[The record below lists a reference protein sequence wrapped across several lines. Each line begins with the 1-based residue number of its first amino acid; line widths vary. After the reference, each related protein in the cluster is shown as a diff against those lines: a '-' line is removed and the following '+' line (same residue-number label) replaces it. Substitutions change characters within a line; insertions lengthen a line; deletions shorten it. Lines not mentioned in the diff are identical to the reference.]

1 MKHIKDIHDSER
13 SVEIPFTCGAII
25 THCRK
30 NGVILDVGG
39 IPTNPT
45 MNNPIKSLIHFGCY
59 DYRVADFRGGEY
71 QGEFIEYD
79 FKGEKFDTVMFL
91 SSLEH
96 FPMCTEDTRHGGNG
110 RDGIAENSLDWQ
122 YKEGEDRRGYQ
133 KALSIL
139 KDKGKI
145 ILTVPF
151 GKPLWQHYHQN
162 YNWEKLLKLTKGS
175 TIIEKETFT
184 LRDQSKPFY
193 WEQTEPEDMED
204 IIFDDR
210 AHGVGCFVMQK
221 DD

>member
-1 MKHIKDIHDSER
+1 MKTIKDIYDSER
-13 SVEIPFTCGAII
+13 SVEIPFICSAII
-25 THCRK
+25 AHCKRG
-30 NGVILDVGG
+30 GVILDVGG
-39 IPTNPT
+39 VPTNDEF
-45 MNNPIKSLIHFGCY
+45 NEPIKNTIHFGCY

-71 QGEFIEYD
+71 QGEFNGYD
-79 FKGEKFDTVMFL
+79 FKDEKFDTVMFL

-96 FPMCTEDTRHGGNG
+96 FPMCTEDTRHGN
-110 RDGIAENSLDWQ
+110 IPELSPDWQ

-151 GKPLWQHYHQN
+151 GKPVWQHYHQN
-162 YNWEKLLKLTKGS
+162 YNWEKLLELTKGS
-175 TIIEKETFT
+175 KIIEKYTYT

-193 WEQTEPEDMED
+193 WEQTKPEDMED
-204 IIFDDR
+204 IIYDDR

-221 DD
+221 HD

>member
-1 MKHIKDIHDSER
+1 MNFILDIYDSER
-13 SVEIPFTCGAII
+13 SVEIPFICSAII
-25 THCRK
+25 AHCK
-30 NGVILDVGG
+30 KDGVILDVGG
-39 IPTNPT
+39 VPTNDEF
-45 MNNPIKSLIHFGCY
+45 NDPIKSTIEFGCY

-79 FKGEKFDTVMFL
+79 FKDEKFDTVMFL

-96 FPMCTEDTRHGGNG
+96 FPMCTEDTRHGGM
-110 RDGIAENSLDWQ
+110 AELSPNWH
-122 YKEGEDRRGYQ
+122 YKEGEDIRGYQ

-151 GKPLWQHYHQN
+151 GKPVWQDYHQN
-162 YNWEKLLKLTKGS
+162 YNWEKLLELTKGS
-175 TIIEKETFT
+175 TIIEKQTFT
-184 LRDQSKPFY
+184 LKDTSKPFH

-204 IIFDDR
+204 IIYDDR

-221 DD
+221 K

>member
-1 MKHIKDIHDSER
+1 MNHIKDIYDSER
-13 SVEIPFTCGAII
+13 SVEIQFICSAII
-25 THCRK
+25 AHCK
-30 NGVILDVGG
+30 KEGVILDVGG
-39 IPTNPT
+39 VPTNDEF
-45 MNNPIKSLIHFGCY
+45 NDPIKSTIEFGCY

-71 QGEFIEYD
+71 QGDFIEYD
-79 FKGEKFDTVMFL
+79 FKDEKFDTVMFI

-96 FPMCTEDTRHGGNG
+96 FPMCTEDTRYGVH
-110 RDGIAENSLDWQ
+110 AELSLGWQ

-151 GKPLWQHYHQN
+151 GNPVWQLYHQN
-162 YNWEKLLKLTKGS
+162 YNWELLLKLTKGS
-175 TIIEKETFT
+175 TIIEKETYT
-184 LRDQSKPFY
+184 LRDQNKPFY

-221 DD
+221 GD

>member
-1 MKHIKDIHDSER
+1 MNFILDIYDSER
-13 SVEIPFTCGAII
+13 SVEIPFICSAII
-25 THCRK
+25 AHCK
-30 NGVILDVGG
+30 KDGVILDVGG
-39 IPTNPT
+39 VPTNDEF
-45 MNNPIKSLIHFGCY
+45 NDPIKSTIEFGCY

-79 FKGEKFDTVMFL
+79 FKDEKFDTVMFL

-96 FPMCTEDTRHGGNG
+96 FPMCTEDTLSPNWH
-110 RDGIAENSLDWQ
+110 
-122 YKEGEDRRGYQ
+122 YKEGEDIRGYQ

-151 GKPLWQHYHQN
+151 GKPVWQDYHQN
-162 YNWEKLLKLTKGS
+162 YNWEKLLELTKGS
-175 TIIEKETFT
+175 TIIEKQTFT
-184 LRDQSKPFY
+184 LKDTSKPFH

-204 IIFDDR
+204 IIYDDR

-221 DD
+221 ND

>member
-1 MKHIKDIHDSER
+1 MKRVKDIYDSER
-13 SVEIPFTCGAII
+13 SVEIPFTCSAII
-25 THCRK
+25 AHCK
-30 NGVILDVGG
+30 KEGIILDVGG
-39 IPTNPT
+39 VPTNNT
-45 MNNPIKSLIHFGCY
+45 VNDPIKSIIQFGCY

-79 FKGEKFDTVMFL
+79 FKDEKFDTVMFL

-96 FPMCTEDTRHGGNG
+96 FPRCTEDTRHGG
-110 RDGIAENSLDWQ
+110 IAQLSPGWQ

-151 GKPLWQHYHQN
+151 GKPVWQDYHQN
-162 YNWEKLLKLTKGS
+162 YNWEKLLELTKGS
-175 TIIEKETFT
+175 TIIEKQTYT
-184 LRDQSKPFY
+184 LKDTSEPVY

-204 IIFDDR
+204 IIYDDK

>member
-1 MKHIKDIHDSER
+1 MNFILDIYDSER
-13 SVEIPFTCGAII
+13 SVEIPFICSAII
-25 THCRK
+25 AHCK
-30 NGVILDVGG
+30 KDGVILDVGG
-39 IPTNPT
+39 VPTNDEF
-45 MNNPIKSLIHFGCY
+45 NEPIKNTIHFGCY

-79 FKGEKFDTVMFL
+79 FKDEKFDTVMFL

-96 FPMCTEDTRHGGNG
+96 FPMCTEDTRHGGM
-110 RDGIAENSLDWQ
+110 AELSPNWH
-122 YKEGEDRRGYQ
+122 YKEGEDIRGYQ

-151 GKPLWQHYHQN
+151 GKPVWQDYHQN
-162 YNWEKLLKLTKGS
+162 YNWEKLLELTKGS
-175 TIIEKETFT
+175 TIIEKQTFT
-184 LRDQSKPFY
+184 LKDTSKPFH

-204 IIFDDR
+204 IIYDDR

-221 DD
+221 ND

>member
-1 MKHIKDIHDSER
+1 MKTIKDIYDSER
-13 SVEIPFTCGAII
+13 SVEIEFITNAII

-39 IPTNPT
+39 IPTNDT
-45 MNNPIKSLIHFGCY
+45 FNDPIKSLIHFGCY

-71 QGEFIEYD
+71 QGEFNGYD
-79 FKGEKFDTVMFL
+79 FKDEKFDTVMFL

-96 FPMCTEDTRHGGNG
+96 FPRCTEDTRPG
-110 RDGIAENSLDWQ
+110 GIAQLSPDWQ

-151 GKPLWQHYHQN
+151 GKPVWQDYHQN
-162 YNWEKLLKLTKGS
+162 YNWEKLLELTKGS

-221 DD
+221 HD

>member
-1 MKHIKDIHDSER
+1 MNFILDIYDSER
-13 SVEIPFTCGAII
+13 SVEIPFICSAII
-25 THCRK
+25 AHCK
-30 NGVILDVGG
+30 KDGVILDVGG
-39 IPTNPT
+39 VPTNDEF
-45 MNNPIKSLIHFGCY
+45 NDPIKSTIEFGCY

-79 FKGEKFDTVMFL
+79 FKDEKFDTVMFL

-96 FPMCTEDTRHGGNG
+96 FPMCTEDTRHGGM
-110 RDGIAENSLDWQ
+110 AELSPNWH
-122 YKEGEDRRGYQ
+122 YKEGEDIRGYQ

-151 GKPLWQHYHQN
+151 GKPVWQDYHQN
-162 YNWEKLLKLTKGS
+162 YNWEKLLELTKGS
-175 TIIEKETFT
+175 TIIEKQTFT
-184 LRDQSKPFY
+184 LKDTSKPFH

-204 IIFDDR
+204 IIYDDR

-221 DD
+221 ND

>member
-1 MKHIKDIHDSER
+1 MNFILDIYDSER
-13 SVEIPFTCGAII
+13 SVEIPFICSAII
-25 THCRK
+25 AHCK
-30 NGVILDVGG
+30 KDGVILDVGG
-39 IPTNPT
+39 VPTNDEF
-45 MNNPIKSLIHFGCY
+45 NDPIKSTIEFGCY

-79 FKGEKFDTVMFL
+79 FKDEKFDTVMFL

-96 FPMCTEDTRHGGNG
+96 FPMCTEDTRHGGM
-110 RDGIAENSLDWQ
+110 AELSPNWH
-122 YKEGEDRRGYQ
+122 YKEGEDIRGYQ

-151 GKPLWQHYHQN
+151 GKPVWQDYHQN
-162 YNWEKLLKLTKGS
+162 YNWEKLLELTKGS
-175 TIIEKETFT
+175 TIIEKQTFT
-184 LRDQSKPFY
+184 LKDTSKPFH

-204 IIFDDR
+204 IIYDDK

-221 DD
+221 K

>member
-1 MKHIKDIHDSER
+1 MKNIKDIYNSER
-13 SVEIPFTCGAII
+13 SVEIPFICSAII
-25 THCRK
+25 AHCKRG
-30 NGVILDVGG
+30 GVILDVGG
-39 IPTNPT
+39 VPTNDEF
-45 MNNPIKSLIHFGCY
+45 NEPIKNTIHFGCY

-71 QGEFIEYD
+71 QGEFNGYD
-79 FKGEKFDTVMFL
+79 FKDEKFDTVMFL

-96 FPMCTEDTRHGGNG
+96 FPMCTEDTRHGN
-110 RDGIAENSLDWQ
+110 IPELSPDWQ

-151 GKPLWQHYHQN
+151 GKPVWQHYHQN
-162 YNWEKLLKLTKGS
+162 YNWEKLLELTKGS
-175 TIIEKETFT
+175 KIIEKYTYT

-193 WEQTEPEDMED
+193 WEQTKPEDMED
-204 IIFDDR
+204 IIYDDR

-221 DD
+221 HD

>member
-1 MKHIKDIHDSER
+1 MNFILDIYDSER
-13 SVEIPFTCGAII
+13 SVEIPFICSAII
-25 THCRK
+25 AHCK
-30 NGVILDVGG
+30 KDGVILDVGG
-39 IPTNPT
+39 VPTNDEF
-45 MNNPIKSLIHFGCY
+45 NDPIKSTIEFGCY

-79 FKGEKFDTVMFL
+79 FKDEKFDTVMFL

-96 FPMCTEDTRHGGNG
+96 FPMCTEDTRHGGM
-110 RDGIAENSLDWQ
+110 AELSPNWH
-122 YKEGEDRRGYQ
+122 YKEGEDIRGYQ

-151 GKPLWQHYHQN
+151 GKPVWQDYHQN
-162 YNWEKLLKLTKGS
+162 YNWEKLLELTKGS
-175 TIIEKETFT
+175 TIIEKQTFT
-184 LRDQSKPFY
+184 LKDTSKPFH

-204 IIFDDR
+204 IIYDDK

-221 DD
+221 ND

>member
-1 MKHIKDIHDSER
+1 MNFILDIYDSER
-13 SVEIPFTCGAII
+13 SVEIPFICSAII
-25 THCRK
+25 AHCK
-30 NGVILDVGG
+30 KDGVILDVGG
-39 IPTNPT
+39 VPTNDEF
-45 MNNPIKSLIHFGCY
+45 NDPIKSTIEFGCY

-79 FKGEKFDTVMFL
+79 FKDEKFDTVMFL

-96 FPMCTEDTRHGGNG
+96 FPMCTEDTRHGGM
-110 RDGIAENSLDWQ
+110 AELSPNWH
-122 YKEGEDRRGYQ
+122 YKEGEDIRGYQ

-151 GKPLWQHYHQN
+151 GKPVWQDYHQN
-162 YNWEKLLKLTKGS
+162 YNWEKLLELTKGS
-175 TIIEKETFT
+175 KIIEKYTYT

-193 WEQTEPEDMED
+193 WEQTKPEDMED
-204 IIFDDR
+204 IIYDDR

-221 DD
+221 ND